1 MSMKNEIR
9 ILMIDNNEKD
19 FIFTRDLFS
28 SINFHKYSLDWVQSY
43 EEGVKLISK
52 KTHDIYLVDYH
63 LGQYNGLDLI
73 HEMQTAGCDLPLILL
88 TKQKDMEMDQQIKKI
103 GSADY
108 LIKEKI
114 SPELLDKS
122 IRYSIDQVK
131 KIKEIKKL
139 NDELE
144 KKVKE
149 RTKVLTENI
158 YKLDETKCNLAI
170 ALGKEKEL
178 SELKSQFVSLA
189 SHEFR
194 TPLSTILS
202 SLSLIKTYGEM
213 NNLEKQDRHIVKIES
228 SVRNLTEL
236 LNHFLS
242 VSKLEEGMVSAIQ
255 EEFNVKLFISEI
267 CTEMQMTSKS
277 EQTINYHHYGDENCF
292 LDKQIFKNILYNL
305 VSNAIKFTP
314 NGGKIEITSERKNS
328 KLTVYIKDNGIG
340 ISSKDQ
346 LHLFER
352 FFRGE
357 NAQKIQGTGLG
368 LNIVSKYVELL
379 KGEIRVSSEENIG
392 TTFTL
397 IFPQ

>member
-1 MSMKNEIR
+1 MKNEIR

-19 FIFTRDLFS
+19 FIITRDLFS

-73 HEMQTAGCDLPLILL
+73 NEMQTAGYDLPLILL
-88 TKQKDMEMDQQIKKI
+88 TEQKDMKIDQQIKKI
-103 GSADY
+103 GAVDY

-122 IRYSIDQVK
+122 IRYSIDQIK

-139 NDELE
+139 NDEIE
-144 KKVKE
+144 KKVEE
-149 RTKVLTENI
+149 RTKVLTDNI
-158 YKLDETKCNLAI
+158 YRLDETKCNLAI

-202 SLSLIKTYGEM
+202 SLSLIKIYGEM
-213 NNLEKQDRHIVKIES
+213 NNIEKQDKHIGKIES

-255 EEFNVKLFISEI
+255 EEFDVKLFISEI
-267 CTEMQMTSKS
+267 CSEMQMSSKS
-277 EQTINYHHYGDENCF
+277 EQSINYYHFGDENCF
-292 LDKQIFKNILYNL
+292 LDKQILKNILYNL
-305 VSNAIKFTP
+305 ISNAIKFTP
-314 NGGKIEITSERKNS
+314 NGGEIEITSERKKSN
-328 KLTVYIKDNGIG
+328 LTVYIKDNGIG

-368 LNIVSKYVELL
+368 LNIVSKYMELMN
-379 KGEIRVSSEENIG
+379 GEICVSSDENKG

>member
-1 MSMKNEIR
+1 MKNEIK
-9 ILMIDNNEKD
+9 ILMIDNDEKD
-19 FIFTRDLFS
+19 FIITRDLFS
-28 SINFHKYSLDWVQSY
+28 GIDFHNYSLDWVQSY

-88 TKQKDMEMDQQIKKI
+88 TEQNNIKMGKKVKKY
-103 GSADY
+103 GAADY

-114 SPELLDKS
+114 SPELLDRS
-122 IRYSIDQVK
+122 IQYSLDQVK

-139 NDELE
+139 NDDLE
-144 KKVKE
+144 RKVKE
-149 RTKVLTENI
+149 RTKALTENI
-158 YKLDETKCNLAI
+158 HKLDKSKSTLAI

-178 SELKSQFVSLA
+178 NELKSQFVSLA

-213 NNLEKQDRHIVKIES
+213 NNLEKQDKHIVKIES

-242 VSKLEEGMVSAIQ
+242 VSKLEEGMIAAVQ
-255 EEFNVKLFISEI
+255 EEFNTASYISEI
-267 CTEMQMTSKS
+267 CSEMKLTSKN
-277 EQTINYHHYGDENCF
+277 EQVINYHHLGDKTCY
-292 LDKQIFKNILYNL
+292 LDKHILKNILYNL
-305 VSNAIKFTP
+305 ISNAIKFTP
-314 NGGKIEITSERKNS
+314 NGGTIEIISEGKIS
-328 KLTVYIKDNGIG
+328 DLTITVKDNGIG
-340 ISSKDQ
+340 ISKKDQ
-346 LHLFER
+346 IHLFKR

-368 LNIVSKYVELL
+368 LNIVLKYVELM
-379 KGEIRVSSEENIG
+379 KGKICVSSEENHG

-397 IFPQ
+397 TFPQ